1 MSEQSIDWDDPRTQS
16 ALDWYVAGQRSHN
29 PFSSDWTLSKPFRKW
44 LIEYTDEVRREA
56 AAEQR
61 EKDARMAR
69 DVADKLANG
78 GLIEHGDGAYD
89 AAAAIREAGINK
101 EEGTK

>member
-1 MSEQSIDWDDPRTQS
+1 M
-16 ALDWYVAGQRSHN
+16 A
-29 PFSSDWTLSKPFRKW
+29 
-44 LIEYTDEVRREA
+44 EYTPSADQVKADWISFMITPGDYWDAMEEPEAEARWDRMIAQVRRGA

-61 EKDARMAR
+61 EKDARIAR

-89 AAAAIREAGINK
+89 AAAAIHEAGINK